1 MMKRIFIISGV
12 VIAIAALIAFNK
24 MTSKK
29 GNVNTF
35 TEVKKGT
42 FEITVT
48 NTGELIAEKSIDIKG
63 PEIGQ
68 SNNQQGGNR
77 GGNQGGGGNRQM
89 GGGDMH
95 AMELKIQDIVP
106 EGTIVNEGDYIAQL
120 DRTSY
125 ANTLKDAQET
135 LTTYRTNVE
144 MKVLD
149 TAVVL
154 TNLRDDI
161 KNQRYVVEEAGITLA
176 QSKYEPPATIRQ
188 AEIALDKAQ
197 RNLQQLIK
205 GYQLRI
211 AQNLSEINHE
221 KMHLTRQ
228 IRLVSD
234 LEEFLAQFTIKAPSS
249 GMVIYKKERNGT
261 KRKAGSNVNP
271 FDRVI
276 ATLPD
281 LSTMISKVYVN
292 EIDISKVKPG
302 QKVNINVDAFPKK
315 AFTGSV
321 ISIANI
327 GEVLPNSDAK
337 MFEVQIKVDGSDPA
351 LRPSMTTG
359 NKIIIKTFE
368 EALFIP
374 SECVQAGPDSIPFV
388 YEKNKTKQVVVL
400 GESNEKNVMVEKGLE
415 PGSTIYVI
423 PPEDPESFKM
433 VGDDLVPII
442 HERNKAKRTEN
453 ERYRKQI

>member
-1 MMKRIFIISGV
+1 
-12 VIAIAALIAFNK
+12 
-24 MTSKK
+24 
-29 GNVNTF
+29 
-35 TEVKKGT
+35 
-42 FEITVT
+42 
-48 NTGELIAEKSIDIKG
+48 
-63 PEIGQ
+63 
-68 SNNQQGGNR
+68 
-77 GGNQGGGGNRQM
+77 
-89 GGGDMH
+89 
-95 AMELKIQDIVP
+95 
-106 EGTIVNEGDYIAQL
+106 
-120 DRTSY
+120 
-125 ANTLKDAQET
+125 
-135 LTTYRTNVE
+135 
-144 MKVLD
+144 
-149 TAVVL
+149 
-154 TNLRDDI
+154 
-161 KNQRYVVEEAGITLA
+161 
-176 QSKYEPPATIRQ
+176 
-188 AEIALDKAQ
+188 
-197 RNLQQLIK
+197 
-205 GYQLRI
+205 
-211 AQNLSEINHE
+211 
-221 KMHLTRQ
+221 
-228 IRLVSD
+228 
-234 LEEFLAQFTIKAPSS
+234 
-249 GMVIYKKERNGT
+249 
-261 KRKAGSNVNP
+261 
-271 FDRVI
+271 
-276 ATLPD
+276 
-281 LSTMISKVYVN
+281 MISKVYVN